1 MFVFAISSPF
11 EETKVETPKEDPGS
25 EDPAPV
31 KAARGEKLKKSSLC
45 VLLWERCTLCA
56 QGTMCAL
63 TQRADNV
70 PHPCVCQVTLN
81 QTQCPSVFNSVEDV
95 RTASLNKIPAY

>member
-31 KAARGEKLKKSSLC
+31 KAARGEKLKKSLLC
-45 VLLWERCTLCA
+45 VLL
-56 QGTMCAL
+56 
-63 TQRADNV
+63 
-70 PHPCVCQVTLN
+70 
-81 QTQCPSVFNSVEDV
+81 
-95 RTASLNKIPAY
+95 